1 MPSSLSRFAL
11 KIPKNRRSGDFLPRK
26 PRITPVLISFLF
38 AVFFFGACSF
48 DYGTS
53 ESDAGDQPDI
63 VMREVE
69 YVRVRD
75 GDPVVRFQAEAAERY
90 EKRQAMELRNF
101 SFEQF
106 ESHGDDINAIGRA
119 GVASVDLDS
128 GDIQLG
134 GGVRIDV
141 ESEDIVI
148 ETHLLNWQD
157 KERILS
163 GDGDSQV
170 DIQRSDG
177 TSFTGRGFSAHTRE
191 RTWEFTSG
199 AKGTYFHEDDEE
211 EEGEGGEE
219 DAGAEKDEEPAA
231 QIVPETASEG
241 FPAPSGFGEDPG
253 AGGERPL

>member
-1 MPSSLSRFAL
+1 MAR
-11 KIPKNRRSGDFLPRK
+11 N
-26 PRITPVLISFLF
+26 ITPVFFLILAFLL
-38 AVFFFGACSF
+38 GACSF

-63 VMREVE
+63 VMRDVE
-69 YVRVRD
+69 YVRIRD
-75 GDPVVRFQAEAAERY
+75 GDPVVRFQAETAERY

-106 ESHGDDINAIGRA
+106 ESHGDDINAVGRA

-141 ESEDIVI
+141 ESEDIII

-163 GDGDSQV
+163 GEGDSQV

-199 AKGTYFHEDDEE
+199 ADGTYFHEDDEE
-211 EEGEGGEE
+211 EEGEGGEDDGTE
-219 DAGAEKDEEPAA
+219 EDEEPAA
-231 QIVPETASEG
+231 EIAPEG
-241 FPAPSGFGEDPG
+241 FPDPSGSGEDPG
-253 AGGERPL
+253 AGGEGLL